1 MGGLIQSVGHGVSS
15 VVGGAVNSIAITI
28 GSIVNQT
35 SRVVPGGFP
44 VVALVAVVVIG
55 LLMVTLIRH

>member
-1 MGGLIQSVGHGVSS
+1 MGGLIQSVGHDVSS
-15 VVGGAVNSIAITI
+15 VVGGAVNSIANTI

>member
-15 VVGGAVNSIAITI
+15 VVGGAVNSIADTI
-28 GSIVNQT
+28 SAIVNQT

-44 VVALVAVVVIG
+44 VVAIVGFVVIA
-55 LLMVTLIRH
+55 LIFVTLIRH

>member
-15 VVGGAVNSIAITI
+15 VVGGAVNSIANTI